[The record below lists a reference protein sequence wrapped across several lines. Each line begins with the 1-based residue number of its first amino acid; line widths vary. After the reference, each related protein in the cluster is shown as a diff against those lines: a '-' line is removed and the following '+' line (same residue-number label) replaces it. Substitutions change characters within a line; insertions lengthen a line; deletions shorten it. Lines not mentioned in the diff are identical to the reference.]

1 MACPQAVYKQRCQ
14 DIPAAHV
21 QFLLIWRGPQLS
33 VSFPVIPQQQQC
45 CRPDNGWA
53 SLCMSTIRMEGRVW
67 VEVKHA
73 GCSADSPRKGQPLTM
88 GALQSTKIKLC
99 YIFTFEKKTASLKW
113 PCLPENQ
120 VCDWTCI
127 CSSLKKLQWIPTKIL
142 HCYYRDSAD
151 DRLCV
156 ERCLLSCIVP
166 DSLPD
171 PQRMERMAHVYYSM
185 EDEHAV
191 RYVLVCR
198 HALGEI

>member
-1 MACPQAVYKQRCQ
+1 MLGAVLTLQGRDNPLQWVLFKASRLNC
-14 DIPAAHV
+14 AT
-21 QFLLIWRGPQLS
+21 FL
-33 VSFPVIPQQQQC
+33 
-45 CRPDNGWA
+45 
-53 SLCMSTIRMEGRVW
+53 
-67 VEVKHA
+67 
-73 GCSADSPRKGQPLTM
+73 PLR
-88 GALQSTKIKLC
+88 
-99 YIFTFEKKTASLKW
+99 KKTASLKW

-120 VCDWTCI
+120 ACQVCDWACI

-171 PQRMERMAHVYYSM
+171 PQRMERMVHVYYSL